1 MSNVL
6 SDQQAK
12 FGQDQPRVFVLG
24 GGREQTQVADLI
36 F

>member
-6 SDQQAK
+6 SDQQAEY
-12 FGQDQPRVFVLG
+12 GQDQPRVFVLG
-24 GGREQTQVADLI
+24 GRREQAKVPNLI